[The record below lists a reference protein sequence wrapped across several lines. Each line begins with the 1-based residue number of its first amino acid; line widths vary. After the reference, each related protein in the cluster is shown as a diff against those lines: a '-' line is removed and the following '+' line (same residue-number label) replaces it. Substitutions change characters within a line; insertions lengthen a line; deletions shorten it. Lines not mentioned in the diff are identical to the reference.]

1 MNNVNKTALAVTRT
15 QPWVKRAPL
24 ALRNPRLLG
33 TTTNRTALAV
43 VGKSPVSRFES
54 TSNSNVQLEIFAILS
69 RKFIYYMLN
78 LLNQKQL
85 KSYLLKEAKEMGL

>member
-24 ALRNPRLLG
+24 ALRNPRLDA
-33 TTTNRTALAV
+33 TTNRTALAV
-43 VGKSPVSRFES
+43 AGKSPVSRFES
-54 TSNSNVQLEIFAILS
+54 KSYSNVQLAIFSTVS